1 MKLGGNVKNQQ
12 KVVLTN
18 DKPNKLSFIKG
29 FTTPSSYWFV
39 NLAMFSLIDW
49 LSFLEKCLRFAI
61 FIPL

>member
-1 MKLGGNVKNQQ
+1 MKVGGNVKNQQ

-39 NLAMFSLIDW
+39 NLAMFSLID
-49 LSFLEKCLRFAI
+49 
-61 FIPL
+61 